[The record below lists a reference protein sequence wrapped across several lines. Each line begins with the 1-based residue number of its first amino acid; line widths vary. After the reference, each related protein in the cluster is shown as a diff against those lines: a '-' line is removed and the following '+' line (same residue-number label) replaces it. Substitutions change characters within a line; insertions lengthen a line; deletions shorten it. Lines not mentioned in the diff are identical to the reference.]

1 MPIPSHL
8 NHSRAP
14 NTKPE
19 PSDPLASQQRTPEHS
34 DPLASSQRIP
44 DPTHPRP
51 LLFLTSSRFPTNT
64 LVPDPMP
71 FDLHSFASKS
81 IPDVSSVSRLRSG
94 EARSRTFLAQCVLA
108 CPFSLSIYLYLLLCL
123 ITRYPSF
130 VSSVSS
136 SVPCLHP
143 PSFSS
148 IFILTS
154 VDPTLVILYI
164 SYDPFPIVQINP
176 ILTTPALV

>member
-1 MPIPSHL
+1 M
-8 NHSRAP
+8 HSRPDAP
-14 NTKPE
+14 LTF
-19 PSDPLASQQRTPEHS
+19 PLPHIK
-34 DPLASSQRIP
+34 LIP
-44 DPTHPRP
+44 DTHTHSRPDAPSTSPLPRVKLIP
-51 LLFLTSSRFPTNT
+51 NKHTHSRPDAFQPSLLCI
-64 LVPDPMP
+64 
-71 FDLHSFASKS
+71 KS
-81 IPDVSSVSRLRSG
+81 IPDVSSVSRLWSG
-94 EARSRTFLAQCVLA
+94 EARSRTSLARCVLA
-108 CPFSLSIYLYLLLCL
+108 CPFSLSIYLYIPLCL

-136 SVPCLHP
+136 SVPRLRP

-154 VDPTLVILYI
+154 IDPTLVIPYI